1 MKRRLLPVEVGVR
14 GGRQFGSAAQRNA
27 MNKGRR
33 NAKRDVGRDL
43 TKQGLWPLG
52 LEYKESWTT
61 QQLND
66 LWRDAR
72 SSPLWDALGEV
83 ASRLLTQEGCVPGPL
98 KARLA
103 KTRWDL
109 YTKMVRE
116 DELHGGPNSAPG
128 FDRVSAM
135 KIGEKKMASVPRHP
149 RYVGM
154 QPPASWSEPDASS
167 DDSDEEES

>member
-1 MKRRLLPVEVGVR
+1 
-14 GGRQFGSAAQRNA
+14 

-43 TKQGLWPLG
+43 AKEGLWPLG
-52 LEYKESWTT
+52 LEYKESWST
-61 QQLND
+61 QQLSD

-72 SSPLWDALGEV
+72 STPLWDALGEV
-83 ASRLLTQEGCVPGPL
+83 ASRLLTEEGCVPGPL

-103 KTRWDL
+103 KTRWEL
-109 YTKMVRE
+109 YKKMVQE
-116 DELHGGPNSAPG
+116 DELHGGGNSAPG

-135 KIGEKKMASVPRHP
+135 EIGERKMESVPQDP
-149 RYVGM
+149 KYVGM
-154 QPPASWSEPDASS
+154 QPPARWSEPDEDS